1 MGERNWDSSYNIDVA
16 VGPHSD
22 TSFDNHLR
30 IWNFKNCDV
39 NQSVRDHLTKLF
51 RHLINFNDG
60 RCRSLETIAK
70 LPDGSWNEDWTEY
83 WNMNINAQPSGDD
96 DDNVPHLIM
105 VYFTK
110 INPCIIQ
117 EESWQSK
124 LTYMITFNVNV
135 YSVEFGNLWQLPFEN
150 LCAQVIIS
158 PVKHSLQSL
167 AMLKVIK
174 SLGNRQEIETVRK
187 VWSSS
192 FPSLVELMDRL
203 AEFVSLPKN
212 PQAVFLENLNLIPQ
226 PSPPPQGGGSPAHRE
241 SKLSCN

>member
-39 NQSVRDHLTKLF
+39 NQSVRDHLTKFF

-83 WNMNINAQPSGDD
+83 WNMNINAHPSFVDD
-96 DDNVPHLIM
+96 DDNVPPHFIM

-135 YSVEFGNLWQLPFEN
+135 YFVEFGNLWQSPFEN

-174 SLGNRQEIETVRK
+174 SLGNRQEIEDVRK

-192 FPSLVELMDRL
+192 FPFLVELMDRL
-203 AEFVSLPKN
+203 AEFVIK
-212 PQAVFLENLNLIPQ
+212 
-226 PSPPPQGGGSPAHRE
+226 PSDII
-241 SKLSCN
+241 

>member
-22 TSFDNHLR
+22 TRFDNHLR
-30 IWNFKNCDV
+30 VWNYNNCDV

-60 RCRSLETIAK
+60 RCRSLDTIAEQRAK
-70 LPDGSWNEDWTEY
+70 LPDGTWNEDWTEY
-83 WNMNINAQPSGDD
+83 VNMNINAQPSGDD
-96 DDNVPHLIM
+96 DDDDDDDGNWNCLIM

-117 EESWQSK
+117 EDCQGK
-124 LTYMITFNVNV
+124 LTYMITFKVNV
-135 YSVEFGNLWQLPFEN
+135 WATRFGIILQLPFEK
-150 LCAQVIIS
+150 LCAQVTIS

-174 SLGNRQEIETVRK
+174 SLGNRQEIENVRK

-192 FPSLVELMDRL
+192 FPFLAELMDRL
-203 AEFVSLPKN
+203 AEFVSLPKKCTV
-212 PQAVFLENLNLIPQ
+212 QLI
-226 PSPPPQGGGSPAHRE
+226 GSQ
-241 SKLSCN
+241 S

>member
-30 IWNFKNCDV
+30 VWNYPCDV

-60 RCRSLETIAK
+60 HCCSLDTIAGRFN
-70 LPDGSWNEDWTEY
+70 PEIDARFSQWSWNEDWVEY
-83 WNMNINAQPSGDD
+83 CNINIRIPPGDSD
-96 DDNVPHLIM
+96 DDNVPHLSM

-110 INPCIIQ
+110 INPCTIQ

-124 LTYMITFNVNV
+124 LIYRTTFKVNI
-135 YSVEFGNLWQLPFEN
+135 YFVEFGDLWQLPFEN
-150 LCAQVIIS
+150 LYAQVIIS
-158 PVKHSLQSL
+158 PVKQSLQSL

-174 SLGNRQEIETVRK
+174 SLGNRQEIEDVRK

-192 FPSLVELMDRL
+192 FPFLVELMDRL
-203 AEFVSLPKN
+203 AEFVIK
-212 PQAVFLENLNLIPQ
+212 
-226 PSPPPQGGGSPAHRE
+226 PSDII
-241 SKLSCN
+241 